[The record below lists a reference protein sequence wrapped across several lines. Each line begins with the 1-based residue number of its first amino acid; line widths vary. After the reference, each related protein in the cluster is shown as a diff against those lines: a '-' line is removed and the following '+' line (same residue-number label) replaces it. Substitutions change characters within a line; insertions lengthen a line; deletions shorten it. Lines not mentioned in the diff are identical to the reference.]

1 MTDEIPIG
9 RTVRIRDAGLD
20 ECRLQDQS
28 VVNPASL
35 QLTDS
40 EVISRERQQASG
52 KRLDVF
58 LKDLEDDSMCEVE
71 VILGDTDESHI
82 IRTIECWD
90 NEKRKWPQRQ
100 HHPVLNAEPITRR
113 FSNVIQLLSHAVP
126 SIAVQACLLAA
137 DDRRALHFVEVL
149 DAYEEAEEDGGRE
162 RAVHDEA
169 YWRGRF
175 R

>member
-9 RTVRIRDAGLD
+9 RTVRIRDTGFD
-20 ECRLQDQS
+20 EYWLQDQI

-40 EVISRERQQASG
+40 EVISRERQRASG

-71 VILGDTDESHI
+71 VMLGDTDLSHI
-82 IRTIECWD
+82 IRTIDYRD
-90 NEKRKWPQRQ
+90 NEKCKWPRRQ
-100 HHPVLNAEPITRR
+100 HHPVLNADSITRR

-126 SIAVQACLLAA
+126 IIAVHACRRAA

-149 DAYEEAEEDGGRE
+149 DTYEEAEEDGGKQYE
-162 RAVHDEA
+162 AHDEA